1 MTVATG
7 ASEQQVQELGAS
19 PWDSQHREF
28 DYDLDDIEGAIPGGL
43 RGALY
48 RIGPG
53 RLDVDGHPLSH
64 IFDGDGMVSRIDIGP
79 EGVHYRNRY
88 VRTKSFARTNETRR
102 PAKGFSTQR
111 IGGSLANALRFPENL
126 ANTSVL
132 LHDDVLYALWEGGTT
147 APARRRDPADLWARI
162 LRWCVEAP
170 RSVLRASEDPPR
182 DR

>member
-79 EGVHYRNRY
+79 EGPLPES
-88 VRTKSFARTNETRR
+88 VRADEELRKDERDTSSSKRIQYTEDRRVAR
-102 PAKGFSTQR
+102 QR
-111 IGGSLANALRFPENL
+111 AEVP
-126 ANTSVL
+126 
-132 LHDDVLYALWEGGTT
+132 
-147 APARRRDPADLWARI
+147 
-162 LRWCVEAP
+162 
-170 RSVLRASEDPPR
+170 
-182 DR
+182 